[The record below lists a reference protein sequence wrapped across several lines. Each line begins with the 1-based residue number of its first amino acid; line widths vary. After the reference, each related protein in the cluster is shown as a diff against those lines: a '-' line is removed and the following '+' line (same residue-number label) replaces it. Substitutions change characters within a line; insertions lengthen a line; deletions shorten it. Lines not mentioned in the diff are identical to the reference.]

1 MWFLSKNFRGPLLFS
16 KARLS
21 IVTFS
26 TEEKEILFKAKHSL
40 LCTTQSVT
48 TSGSLHWSVLNA
60 GTPVYQEALKRS
72 GYDHKLLS
80 SGSQFLTESK
90 VSVSEDQQ
98 QVSALKSRL
107 SSLPCLFNSSDEG
120 EDNSWDALDQVPYT
134 FVKTVKSKKEKGEF
148 SSLMTWKETRGGT
161 TVLRRLQEA
170 VLQMQL

>member
-1 MWFLSKNFRGPLLFS
+1 MD
-16 KARLS
+16 
-21 IVTFS
+21 
-26 TEEKEILFKAKHSL
+26 
-40 LCTTQSVT
+40 
-48 TSGSLHWSVLNA
+48 A

-148 SSLMTWKETRGGT
+148 SSLMT
-161 TVLRRLQEA
+161 
-170 VLQMQL
+170 